1 MTRRVEE
8 GHVSIEG
15 FDNIIAEAVRKRV
28 EVSIVEGLSEDHDG
42 LVERIVKTAMEGKIR
57 DNYRDIPFIEKLAKD
72 VIQEAAREAM
82 KAWVAEA
89 APQIQAEIEKQLG
102 TAKFR
107 KQATTAMLDNFIR
120 HVQSGYSTKVSFE
133 MHKDMG

>member
-28 EVSIVEGLSEDHDG
+28 EVSIVEGLAKDHDG
-42 LVERIVKTAMEGKIR
+42 LVERIVKTAMDGKIR

-89 APQIQAEIEKQLG
+89 APQIQAEIERQLG

-107 KQATTAMLDNFIR
+107 KQAATAMLDNFIR
-120 HVQSGYSTKVSFE
+120 HTKAGYSTKVSFE
-133 MHKDMG
+133 MQPDA